1 MAQTQVQ
8 TQELKE
14 GDAAPDFKLKS
25 TEGKEISLK
34 EFRGRQVVLYFY
46 PKDDTPGC
54 TREACDFRDNLARV
68 RAKGAVVFGVSHD
81 SLDSHSRF
89 KEKFDLPFTLLSDED
104 KVVSKAYGVYKKK
117 SLYGK
122 EFMGIER
129 TTFAIDKEG
138 RIKKIFPRVK
148 VEGHVEEVLQIL

>member
-104 KVVSKAYGVYKKK
+104 KAVSKAYGVYKKK

-129 TTFAIDKEG
+129 TTFVIDKEG

-148 VEGHVEEVLQIL
+148 VEGHVEEVLQVL